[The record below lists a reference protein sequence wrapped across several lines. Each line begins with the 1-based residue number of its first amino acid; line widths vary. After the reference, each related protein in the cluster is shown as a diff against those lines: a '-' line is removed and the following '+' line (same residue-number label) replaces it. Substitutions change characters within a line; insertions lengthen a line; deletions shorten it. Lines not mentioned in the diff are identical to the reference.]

1 MVTGGYL
8 GYGGYRW
15 LRLVMV
21 GNGWLWVVTGG
32 YGWLRGLKGSHEV
45 TGGNLNLTLALM
57 CCAVFFY
64 CIWLHFDCIWLY
76 FGCTLVIIVEGGC
89 LPP

>member
-32 YGWLRGLKGSHEV
+32 YGWLTGLKGSHGV

-57 CCAVFFY
+57 CCAVFF
-64 CIWLHFDCIWLY
+64 IA
-76 FGCTLVIIVEGGC
+76 FGCILTVFGCILVV
-89 LPP
+89 LWL